1 MAKSMSEF
9 RIMPP
14 NLRPPVNKFW
24 TLAEIT
30 LQPVESLA
38 TWQTNRR
45 KLRTTTGSVR
55 MRTTLCMQSTT
66 KPARD
71 MASTQKRDMCT
82 RATVMRATVMRAT
95 PNTAK
100 VATASM
106 ATRDTPSTN
115 IIKMPIEDLATNK
128 YSGLTHV
135 I

>member
-1 MAKSMSEF
+1 
-9 RIMPP
+9 
-14 NLRPPVNKFW
+14 
-24 TLAEIT
+24 
-30 LQPVESLA
+30 
-38 TWQTNRR
+38 
-45 KLRTTTGSVR
+45 

-82 RATVMRATVMRAT
+82 RATVMRATVMRATVMRAT